1 MEIKHIVILIVL
13 GLLAVVIL
21 SFRKSPGQFIAALW
35 IRLTTMIISLGGA
48 ALSFL
53 YIIWP
58 IDLVPDIIVFF
69 GWLDDLGALGIGI
82 HFLKKAFTF
91 PAPFGKSDKEND

>member
-1 MEIKHIVILIVL
+1 MEVKDIVMLVVL
-13 GLLAVVIL
+13 GLLAIVIL
-21 SFRKSPGQFIAALW
+21 SYLKNPGQFIAALW
-35 IRLTTMIISLGGA
+35 LRLTTMIISLGGA

-53 YIIWP
+53 YVIWP
-58 IDLVPDIIVFF
+58 IDLVPDIIAFF

-91 PAPFGKSDKEND
+91 PKPFSKSDEKIY